1 MSHAT
6 RGRLLGFFSDA
17 SRKVILQVQL
27 AAIVDYGEPFVKG
40 TYNLEGDGSLALRC
54 YEIVDTIRAS
64 IHTANTPNVL
74 AIAEK
79 LSVGGPHTKQF
90 LINHARACIQ
100 PGIDYFNK
108 QIDTTLQGPLA
119 AFKAARFFS
128 PQKLYDLQPDASSIE
143 SLRAFPFFHDEDL
156 QSLKAELPAYLV
168 KAAGVTS
175 SIDPLQWWQR
185 NATCLPH
192 WASAA
197 RKVVLVQPSSA
208 ASERVF
214 SLLNST
220 FGDQHDNTLQDY
232 LEASLMLQYNK
243 R

>member
-1 MSHAT
+1 M
-6 RGRLLGFFSDA
+6 
-17 SRKVILQVQL
+17 
-27 AAIVDYGEPFVKG
+27 
-40 TYNLEGDGSLALRC
+40 
-54 YEIVDTIRAS
+54 DTIRAS

-74 AIAEK
+74 AIADK

-90 LINHARACIQ
+90 LINHARACNQ

-119 AFKAARFFS
+119 AFKTARFFS

-143 SLRAFPFFHDEDL
+143 SLRAFPFFYDEDL
-156 QSLKAELPAYLV
+156 QSLKAELPAYLA
-168 KAAGVTS
+168 KAAGVAS

-214 SLLNST
+214 SLLNSA
-220 FGDQHDNTLQDY
+220 FGDQQDNMLQDY
-232 LEASLMLQYNK
+232 LEASLM
-243 R
+243 